1 VGKLIIAALCLVS
14 SAVQAQTADTIYTR
28 HSLVDGSDAALA
40 AGFAVATAIAAPGD
54 RWVTRQ
60 LQDDARQANRIYS
73 RGATVFK
80 LFGHPGSTIAGGGL
94 YAGGLIA
101 GDRRVE
107 DLGLHSLESVLVS
120 EAITSAVKIVAGRA
134 RPFASPDNARNFKL
148 FRGWGDD
155 RYQSFPSG
163 HATAAF
169 ALASTIT
176 AETSLWWRDSRWIV
190 GPIMYGAATLTG
202 VSRIYNNRHWAS
214 DVVAGAAI
222 GTFTGIKIFRF
233 QHSHP
238 DNWLDKKFLR
248 AGVSV
253 SNDGTIAPI
262 VSMVRR

>member
-1 VGKLIIAALCLVS
+1 MGKLIIAVLCLMPGL
-14 SAVQAQTADTIYTR
+14 AQAQTADTIHTK
-28 HSLVDGSDAALA
+28 HSLIDGSDAALA
-40 AGFAVATAIAAPGD
+40 AAFAVATAIAAPGD

-60 LQDDARQANRIYS
+60 LQDDARQANRVLN
-73 RGATVFK
+73 RGAAVFRIV
-80 LFGHPGSTIAGGGL
+80 GHPGAIIAGGGL
-94 YAGGLIA
+94 YAGGLLA

-107 DLGLHSLESVLVS
+107 DLGLHTLESVLLA
-120 EAITSAVKIVAGRA
+120 ETLTSAVKIVAGRA
-134 RPFASPDNARNFKL
+134 RPFKSPDNARNFKL
-148 FRGWGDD
+148 FRGFKDD
-155 RYQSFPSG
+155 DYKSFPSG

-169 ALASTIT
+169 ALASTVT

-202 VSRIYNNRHWAS
+202 LSRIYNNQHWAS

-222 GTFTGIKIFRF
+222 GTFTGIKIFRY

-253 SNDGTIAPI
+253 SNNGTIAPI
-262 VSMVRR
+262 ISMVRR